1 MAKTAKRIMAEAA
14 AGLVRSGMWLDYGAV
29 LGQPDAFDEAL
40 AARLGE
46 VTNLRFRSVLTARP
60 RAVLEADPEA
70 RHVHWFS
77 THFSGYDR
85 RKHDAGMAHYL
96 PVNLG
101 EVPDYYRRFIDPPD
115 IVVFKTAPVDEKG
128 YFNFGPN
135 TLWMRALVER
145 GKVVIV
151 EETPTLP
158 YVMGDGT
165 GVHVSEVDYIIQGF
179 DRPMAELPKP
189 PATEV
194 DKAVARLIAAEVE
207 DGSCLQIGIGGMPNA
222 VCSLLA
228 ESPVSD
234 LGIHTEMM
242 TDGIVDLY
250 RAGRVT
256 GARKQL
262 NPGKMVCTFALGA
275 QYLYDFIDRNPE
287 VEFHPVDYTNL
298 PHNIMRNDRVVS
310 INNTTQIDLQGQAAS
325 ETDGFRHISGTGG
338 QLQFVRGAYGSR
350 GGKSFM
356 CLASTYDKKGERRS
370 RIVTALTRGNV
381 VTTPRT
387 DMMYVVTE
395 YGMVNLKGR
404 SIAERARAL
413 ISIAHPDFREELER
427 DAWENRLI
435 PRGFF

>member
-1 MAKTAKRIMAEAA
+1 MPRMAKRISADDAA
-14 AGLVRSGMWLDYGAV
+14 ALVQPGMWLDYGAA
-29 LGQPDAFDEAL
+29 LGQPDAFDDAL
-40 AARLGE
+40 ARRLGSL
-46 VTNLRFRSVLTARP
+46 TNVRIRACLTPRP
-60 RAVLEADPEA
+60 RAVLEADPKAE
-70 RHVHWFS
+70 HVYWFN

-85 RKHDAGMAHYL
+85 RKHDAGAAHYL
-96 PVNLG
+96 PVHLG
-101 EVPDYYRRFIDPPD
+101 EIPDYYRRFIDPPD
-115 IVVFKTAPVDEKG
+115 IVVFKTAPMDANGV
-128 YFNFGPN
+128 FNFGPN

-158 YVMGDGT
+158 YVIGDGT
-165 GVHVSEVDYIIQGF
+165 GVHVSEVDYIIQGS
-179 DRPMAELPKP
+179 DQPMAELPKGA
-189 PATEV
+189 ATEV

-256 GARKQL
+256 GAKKQL
-262 NPGKMVCTFALGA
+262 NPGRMVCTFALGA

-298 PHNIMRNDRVVS
+298 PHIIMQNDRVVS

-325 ETDGFRHISGTGG
+325 ESDGFRHISGTGG
-338 QLQFVRGAYGSR
+338 QSQFVRGAYASK

-356 CLASTYDKKGERRS
+356 CLASTYDKKGERKS
-370 RIVTALTRGNV
+370 RIVTALTRGNI
-381 VTTPRT
+381 VTTQRT
-387 DMMYVVTE
+387 DTMYVVTE

-404 SIAERARAL
+404 SIAERAHLL

-427 DAWENRLI
+427 DAYEHRLI

>member
-1 MAKTAKRIMAEAA
+1 MTKTARKITAEEA

-60 RAVLEADPEA
+60 RAVLEADPDA
-70 RHVHWFS
+70 KHVHWFS

-85 RKHDAGMAHYL
+85 RKHDAGLAHYL

-101 EVPDYYRRFIDPPD
+101 EVPDYYRRFIEPPD
-115 IVVFKTAPVDEKG
+115 IVVFKTAPMDEKG

-158 YVMGDGT
+158 YVMGEGT
-165 GVHVSEVDYIIQGF
+165 GVHVSEVDYVIPGF
-179 DRPMAELPKP
+179 DRPMAELPKA

-275 QYLYDFIDRNPE
+275 QYLYDFLDRNPE

-338 QLQFVRGAYGSR
+338 QLQFVRGAYGSK

-356 CLASTYDKKGERRS
+356 CLASTYDKKGERKS

-427 DAWENRLI
+427 DAYENRLI